1 MLRFLSI
8 RGRLMI
14 MSVLLVAAL
23 IGSNLVLINQTRL
36 QAGLIEQQKQNI
48 DIVVRADAAVQ
59 TFGNL
64 KYWLTDLA
72 VSQLILSEVKA
83 GAELERLKRQLADL
97 TAQVPDDVR
106 GLTGQL
112 DSLMDNGLTA
122 AEAYG
127 RNDRLVGNSMMARGR
142 AHILAVDSRLSA
154 LVSRVRAD
162 AGRTAS
168 EALARTGEGIRV
180 AMITVIVTVFVV
192 GLLTFFIFRSIVSP
206 LHELVGVI
214 NSMTAGKMDVAVP
227 TAGRDEISRM
237 AHVLNLF
244 RESAIRREKAERTE
258 AQLRQVIENVSEGFG
273 LFDAEDRLVLSNRR
287 YREVLHPGGL
297 MNGESD
303 LMEPGT
309 SFEKII
315 GGAVE
320 HGLIPAADDDPKGWL
335 TARIEHHRNPTG
347 PIVQER
353 LDGSWILINEHK
365 TDDGGTV
372 AIYTDITE
380 QKRREAELGEQTAI
394 LEATMENMGQGIS
407 MFDADQ
413 KLIVRNRKLLEL
425 WDYPAD
431 LVDPGTPAEDLFR
444 FNASRGE
451 YGPGQLEDQVRIRA
465 EKFQSL
471 EPWVM
476 EHLRP
481 NGKAIEIRFTPL
493 PGGGFVATFTDIT
506 ERRLIEE
513 ALRRAKDEAEQATL
527 AKSQFLANMSHELR
541 TPMNAIIGFTR
552 LVMRRSK
559 DVLSERQYE
568 NMGKILI
575 SANHLLSLIN
585 DVLDL
590 SKIEAGQMEIQSVR
604 TELAPLVQRCLE
616 TIEPLVGDKNITLIP
631 EIKGE
636 LPPLITDP
644 NKLTQILINLLS
656 NAVKFTESGSI
667 TVYCEKRDTG
677 VAISVVD
684 TGTGI
689 AAGELER
696 VFEEFHQIDATSTR
710 KHGGTGLGLSIS
722 RHLARLIG
730 GDLSVSS
737 KADQGS
743 VFTIFL
749 PA

>member
-1 MLRFLSI
+1 MLRILSI
-8 RGRLMI
+8 RSRLMI

-23 IGSNLVLINQTRL
+23 VVSNLVLINQTRL
-36 QAGLIEQQKQNI
+36 QTRLIEQQKQNI

-72 VSQLILSEVKA
+72 VSQLILSEMKA
-83 GAELERLKRQLADL
+83 GSERERLKLQLAEL
-97 TAQVPDDVR
+97 TAQVPDDVA
-106 GLTGQL
+106 GLPGQL
-112 DSLMDNGLTA
+112 DALMDNALTA
-122 AEAYG
+122 AAAYG

-142 AHILAVDSRLSA
+142 AHILAVDSKLSA

-162 AGRTAS
+162 AGQTATQ
-168 EALARTGEGIRV
+168 ALARTGEGIRV
-180 AMITVIVTVFVV
+180 AMIAVVFTAATAA
-192 GLLTFFIFRSIVSP
+192 LLTFFIFRSIVGP
-206 LHELVGVI
+206 LHQLVGVI

-244 RESAIRREKAERTE
+244 RESVIRREKAERTE

-273 LFDAEDRLVLSNRR
+273 LFNAEDRLVISNRR

-297 MNGESD
+297 MDDSAD

-309 SFEKII
+309 PFEKII
-315 GGAVE
+315 GSAVA
-320 HGLIPAADDDPKGWL
+320 HGLIPEANDDREGWL
-335 TARIEHHRNPTG
+335 ARRLEQHRNPTG
-347 PIVQER
+347 PVVQQR
-353 LDGSWILINEHK
+353 HDGSWIQINEHK
-365 TDDGGTV
+365 TGDGGTV

-380 QKRREAELGEQTAI
+380 HKHREAELAEQTAI

-407 MFDADQ
+407 MFDEDQ
-413 KLIVRNRKLLEL
+413 KLIVRNRKILEL

-431 LVDPGTPAEDLFR
+431 LVEAGAPVENLFR
-444 FNASRGE
+444 YNAARGE
-451 YGPGQLEDQVRIRA
+451 YGPGDLEDQVRIRL
-465 EKFQSL
+465 KLFQSS

-481 NGKAIEIRFTPL
+481 NGKAIEMRLTPL
-493 PGGGFVATFTDIT
+493 PSGGFVATYTDIT
-506 ERRLIEE
+506 ERRQIEE

-568 NMGKILI
+568 NMGKILL

-590 SKIEAGQMEIQSVR
+590 SKIEAGQMEVQSVR
-604 TELAPLVQRCLE
+604 TELAPVVEQCLE
-616 TIEPLVGDKNITLIP
+616 TIEPLVGDKKITLIHDL
-631 EIKGE
+631 EGN
-636 LPPLITDP
+636 LPLLITDP
-644 NKLTQILINLLS
+644 SKLTQILINLLS
-656 NAVKFTESGSI
+656 NAVKFTDIGSI
-667 TVYCEKRDTG
+667 TVSCEKREAG
-677 VAISVVD
+677 VAISVID
-684 TGTGI
+684 TGAGI
-689 AAGELER
+689 PAGELER

-730 GDLSVSS
+730 GELSVSS
-737 KADQGS
+737 KAGEGS

>member
-1 MLRFLSI
+1 MLRSLSI

-23 IGSNLVLINQTRL
+23 VGSNLLLINQTRL
-36 QAGLIEQQKQNI
+36 QARLIEQQKQNI

-83 GAELERLKRQLADL
+83 GAERERLKRQLSDL
-97 TAQVPDDVR
+97 KAEVPEDVK

-112 DSLMDNGLTA
+112 DALMENGLMA

-168 EALARTGEGIRV
+168 EALARAGEGIR
-180 AMITVIVTVFVV
+180 AASITVIVTVFVV
-192 GLLTFFIFRSIVSP
+192 GLLTFFMFRSIVAP

-214 NSMTAGKMDVAVP
+214 NSMTAGKMNVSVP
-227 TAGRDEISRM
+227 MTGRDEISRM

-244 RESAIRREKAERTE
+244 RESVIRREKAERTE
-258 AQLRQVIENVSEGFG
+258 AQLRQVIQNVSEGFG

-297 MNGESD
+297 MNGASD
-303 LMEPGT
+303 LMNPGT
-309 SFEKII
+309 TFQKII
-315 GGAVE
+315 KAAVD
-320 HGLIPAADDDPKGWL
+320 HGLIPAANDDPEGWL
-335 TARIEHHRNPTG
+335 AQRIDHHHNPTG

-380 QKRREAELGEQTAI
+380 QKRREKELAEQTSI

-407 MFDADQ
+407 MFDADE

-431 LVDPGTPAEDLFR
+431 LFVPGTPAEDIYR
-444 FNASRGE
+444 FNAARGE
-451 YGPGQLEDQVRIRA
+451 YGPGDLEDQVRIRA
-465 EKFQSL
+465 EMFQSL

-481 NGKAIEIRFTPL
+481 NGQAIETRLTPL
-493 PGGGFVATFTDIT
+493 PGGGFVATYTDIT
-506 ERRLIEE
+506 ERRQIAE
-513 ALRRAKDEAEQATL
+513 ALRRAKEEAEQATL

-616 TIEPLVGDKNITLIP
+616 TIEPLLGDKKVTLIQDL
-631 EIKGE
+631 EDK

-667 TVYCEKRDTG
+667 TVSCEKRDTG
-677 VAISVVD
+677 VAISVID
-684 TGTGI
+684 TGAGI
-689 AAGELER
+689 PAGQLER

-730 GDLSVSS
+730 GELSVSS
-737 KADQGS
+737 KAGEGS